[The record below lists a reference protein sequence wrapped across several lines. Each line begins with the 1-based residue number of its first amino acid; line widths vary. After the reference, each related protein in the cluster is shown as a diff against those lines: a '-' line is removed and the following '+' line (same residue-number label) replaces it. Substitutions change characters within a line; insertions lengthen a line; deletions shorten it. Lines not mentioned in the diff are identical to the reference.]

1 MRCDPPSRER
11 ACSVATVC
19 GRRPDH
25 RSAPG
30 RDPARGPLWEMYIAS
45 GVQALMLCT
54 CAASAFVSSPAA
66 SVTAMAPSRALA
78 CKVIK
83 GKPMIQL
90 RQQPPDA
97 RGERDEAK
105 GADGKA
111 AAKSKKRASSFQ
123 SQTLSRYPV
132 LLPKTIDAMLAGGGL
147 AAAIAL
153 LCIAQGVVGLK
164 LFVAPMMASG
174 IIFFAAKRPPPVTGF
189 AVGTLA
195 GTTLC
200 SSAFVLTKQWGVTAE
215 YGLAAGLLLVVYK
228 MTNSMFPPAAVLS
241 VLIAQELNG
250 SEAQELN
257 TPLAVARFAC
267 FPWLAGHAVLY
278 GGALGMAEVRSRTRA
293 WIMQSQLRSSIN
305 NFAPEALRESF
316 DRLDTSGD
324 GYLDAEELMLAL
336 RMARG
341 EFVSKEEAA
350 ELIGSADA
358 DGDGVID
365 FREFCDICNGML

>member
-1 MRCDPPSRER
+1 M
-11 ACSVATVC
+11 AT
-19 GRRPDH
+19 
-25 RSAPG
+25 
-30 RDPARGPLWEMYIAS
+30 
-45 GVQALMLCT
+45 
-54 CAASAFVSSPAA
+54 
-66 SVTAMAPSRALA
+66 SRALA
-78 CKVIK
+78 RN

-90 RQQPPDA
+90 HQQPPDA

-105 GADGKA
+105 GAEGKA
-111 AAKSKKRASSFQ
+111 AAKSKKPARRASSFQ

-132 LLPKTIDAMLAGGGL
+132 SLPKAIDAMLAGGGL

-153 LCIAQGVVGLK
+153 LCIAQGVIGLK

-174 IIFFAAKRPPPVTGF
+174 IIFFSAKRPPPVTGF

-200 SSAFVLTKQWGVTAE
+200 STAFVLTKQWGVMTAE

-324 GYLDAEELMLAL
+324 GYLDAEELMVAL

-341 EFVSKEEAA
+341 EFVSKEKAA